1 MVDLLPIRIRCRS
14 NVADSVEPEVEKG
27 GQLKIGHY
35 VNSVWFCDDCF
46 KKPEDFGKAS
56 SADVSPN
63 TPRADEA
70 DIM

>member
-1 MVDLLPIRIRCRS
+1 MVDLLPRCVKCGS

-27 GQLKIGHY
+27 GQVKIGHY
-35 VNSVWFCDDCF
+35 INNVWLCDDCF
-46 KKPEDFGKAS
+46 KKPEDYGLAA

>member
-1 MVDLLPIRIRCRS
+1 M
-14 NVADSVEPEVEKG
+14 
-27 GQLKIGHY
+27 IGHY

-70 DIM
+70 GIM

>member
-1 MVDLLPIRIRCRS
+1 LIYYRGIKCGS
-14 NVADSVEPEVEKG
+14 NVADSVESEVEKG
-27 GQLKIGHY
+27 GQVKIGRY

-63 TPRADEA
+63 TPRDDEA

>member
-1 MVDLLPIRIRCRS
+1 MVDLLRRFIKCGS
-14 NVADSVEPEVEKG
+14 NVADSVESEVEKE
-27 GQLKIGHY
+27 GQVKIGHY

>member
-1 MVDLLPIRIRCRS
+1 MVDLLHKCVKCGS

-27 GQLKIGHY
+27 GQVKIGHY
-35 VNSVWFCDDCF
+35 INNVWYCDDCF
-46 KKPEDFGKAS
+46 KKPEEYGMAS

>member
-1 MVDLLPIRIRCRS
+1 MVDLIKRCIKCGS
-14 NVADSVEPEVEKG
+14 NVADSVESEVEKE

-56 SADVSPN
+56 LADVSPN